1 MRLHSV
7 TTGLPTVV
15 WIVVALGAALTLS
28 VCWFFRPLNLSV
40 HFWMVTITSTLL
52 GSIIWLLVVLDHPFL
67 GSVSVGPEAFEQV
80 YTSLMMGAH

>member
-15 WIVVALGAALTLS
+15 WIVVALGAGLTLS
-28 VCWFFRPLNLSV
+28 VCWFFRTLSLSV

-52 GSIIWLLVVLDHPFL
+52 GSIIWLLVVLAHPFL